1 MTSWEKNPALGAGA
15 FREMREQQRHLP
27 LLSSK
32 SEFRAD
38 VTTLSHEPQA
48 ANQGRTADSSAS
60 VAGAFAT
67 ISAAR
72 SPARL
77 IMTPWPGKMP
87 PLEAR
92 VAPGFE
98 ALVVRLDF
106 VGSASPGRRARAIL
120 WPARNRLGN
129 GTRSAWR
136 ARRCGQAQVCERVNQ
151 SWVNRQALAINHP
164 SLRGGDEALRDH
176 HGAAFNHRPGHRHNA
191 RAANRKVWRLTC
203 SRASR
208 PNGKQAANRN
218 RCHPQH
224 AQRARNPR
232 YKRNPENPLLSHHT
246 PL

>member
-38 VTTLSHEPQA
+38 VTTLPHEPQA

-87 PLEAR
+87 PLGAESAVVKPVLR
-92 VAPGFE
+92 QDSRRLSSGLISSAALRQGVVPGRSCGPREIVWACGMLPGTAGGPPTAPGPPG
-98 ALVVRLDF
+98 APGAAVRPRS
-106 VGSASPGRRARAIL
+106 VSASINPG
-120 WPARNRLGN
+120 
-129 GTRSAWR
+129 
-136 ARRCGQAQVCERVNQ
+136 
-151 SWVNRQALAINHP
+151 
-164 SLRGGDEALRDH
+164 
-176 HGAAFNHRPGHRHNA
+176 
-191 RAANRKVWRLTC
+191 
-203 SRASR
+203 
-208 PNGKQAANRN
+208 
-218 RCHPQH
+218 
-224 AQRARNPR
+224 
-232 YKRNPENPLLSHHT
+232 
-246 PL
+246 

>member
-87 PLEAR
+87 PLGAESAVAKPVLR
-92 VAPGFE
+92 QDSRRLSSGLISSAALRQGVVPGRSCGPREIVWACGTPLRTAGGLPAAPGPPG
-98 ALVVRLDF
+98 ALGAAVRPRS
-106 VGSASPGRRARAIL
+106 VSASINPG
-120 WPARNRLGN
+120 
-129 GTRSAWR
+129 
-136 ARRCGQAQVCERVNQ
+136 
-151 SWVNRQALAINHP
+151 
-164 SLRGGDEALRDH
+164 
-176 HGAAFNHRPGHRHNA
+176 
-191 RAANRKVWRLTC
+191 
-203 SRASR
+203 
-208 PNGKQAANRN
+208 
-218 RCHPQH
+218 
-224 AQRARNPR
+224 
-232 YKRNPENPLLSHHT
+232 
-246 PL
+246 

>member
-48 ANQGRTADSSAS
+48 AKQGRTADSSGS

-87 PLEAR
+87 PLGAESAVVKPVLR
-92 VAPGFE
+92 QDSRRLSSGLISSA
-98 ALVVRLDF
+98 ALRQGVV
-106 VGSASPGRRARAIL
+106 PGRSCGPREIVWACGMLPVTGRWGANRTRCAWGAL
-120 WPARNRLGN
+120 RRGAGPARESGEQ
-129 GTRSAWR
+129 S
-136 ARRCGQAQVCERVNQ
+136 QVK
-151 SWVNRQALAINHP
+151 RQ
-164 SLRGGDEALRDH
+164 
-176 HGAAFNHRPGHRHNA
+176 RPA
-191 RAANRKVWRLTC
+191 
-203 SRASR
+203 
-208 PNGKQAANRN
+208 
-218 RCHPQH
+218 
-224 AQRARNPR
+224 
-232 YKRNPENPLLSHHT
+232 
-246 PL
+246 